1 MFILGIVAWA
11 FIALLV
17 LAIFVIVSVEKEEPW
32 GAFIAILL
40 AGVVAHFSGTVN
52 MIEALHNWQQLVGLI
67 GAYIAVGVGWCVI
80 KWIFFTNEWARNQ
93 REIIQHNRK
102 VFLNRLNLTG
112 DSIPDEHKSAWEL
125 WIKEAN
131 SYSYDKQDWTQPYS
145 ELKKVSAE
153 RVGSSD
159 AIAVA
164 NNWSKF
170 SIWGLYWPFSML
182 WTLIDDPI
190 KRIFKFI
197 IMNVVGGG
205 LQLFA
210 NRAASKVKDEL
221 SR

>member
-11 FIALLV
+11 FLALLV

-52 MIEALHNWQQLVGLI
+52 MIDALHNWQQLVGLI
-67 GAYIAVGVGWCVI
+67 GAYIGVGVGWCVI

-93 REIIQHNRK
+93 REAIQNNRK
-102 VFLNRLNLTG
+102 HFLGCLNLNG
-112 DSIPDEHKSAWEL
+112 DSIPDAHKSAWEL
-125 WIKEAN
+125 WIKQRCTEREN
-131 SYSYDKQDWTQPYS
+131 WSTPYS
-145 ELKKVSAE
+145 LLSTPPSFRIE
-153 RVGSSD
+153 SSD
-159 AIAVA
+159 EIAVA
-164 NNWSKF
+164 NNWGKF

-190 KRIFKFI
+190 KRTFKFI
-197 IMNVVGGG
+197 IMNVVGGA

-210 NRAASKVKDEL
+210 NRATSQVEDEL

>member
-1 MFILGIVAWA
+1 MFILGVVAWA
-11 FIALLV
+11 FLALLV

-52 MIEALHNWQQLVGLI
+52 MIDAFHNWQQLVGLI
-67 GAYIAVGVGWCVI
+67 GAYIGIGVGWCVI

-93 REIIQHNRK
+93 RENIKHNRK
-102 VFLNRLNLTG
+102 VFLKALNLSG
-112 DSIPDEHKSAWEL
+112 DSIPDAHKDAWVR
-125 WIKEAN
+125 WSK
-131 SYSYDKQDWTQPYS
+131 SYGYSKKPGQPPYS
-145 ELKKVSAE
+145 ELNDVSPE
-153 RVGSSD
+153 QVQSSD
-159 AIAVA
+159 AIAVV

-190 KRIFKFI
+190 KRTFKFI
-197 IMNVVGGG
+197 IMNVVGGA

-210 NRAASKVKDEL
+210 NRATSQVEDEL

>member
-11 FIALLV
+11 FIALLA
-17 LAIFVIVSVEKEEPW
+17 LAIAVIVAVEKEEPW
-32 GAFIAILL
+32 GAFIAILF
-40 AGVVAHFSGTVN
+40 AGLVAHFSGTVN

-93 REIIQHNRK
+93 REIIQRNRK
-102 VFLNRLNLTG
+102 VFLNELNLTG
-112 DSIPDEHKSAWEL
+112 DSIPEEHKAAWEL

-131 SYSYDKQDWTQPYS
+131 IYRYNKKNWSHPYS
-145 ELKKVSAE
+145 KLKTVEAE

-159 AIAVA
+159 AITVA

-197 IMNVVGGG
+197 VMNVVGGG